1 MQIRPVI
8 LVLFVILLSEKN
20 RIMRNLCTS
29 MYNFIMFVYLFV
41 FLDMRLIL
49 ITHTG
54 NFDNILI
61 IELYA
66 IKFWVVGYWNM
77 VVWIMVCSCEKWTFC
92 CITNEKALK
101 PCFLIR
107 FLLSTLFNFSHFS
120 ITLIEYFIC
129 NIGITIQILLYKG
142 AIHCSV
148 QIPLI
153 VFVDMSQIVQFIF
166 VFCIIIYYIS
176 VVWTQICCLL

>member
-1 MQIRPVI
+1 MVSIAYTLASFLCKYKKEKIQTVLVAEDFEQGCCFYSRMQIRPVI

-61 IELYA
+61 IELFA
-66 IKFWVVGYWNM
+66 IKFWVVGYLNM

-92 CITNEKALK
+92 CITNEKA
-101 PCFLIR
+101 
-107 FLLSTLFNFSHFS
+107 
-120 ITLIEYFIC
+120 
-129 NIGITIQILLYKG
+129 
-142 AIHCSV
+142 
-148 QIPLI
+148 
-153 VFVDMSQIVQFIF
+153 
-166 VFCIIIYYIS
+166 
-176 VVWTQICCLL
+176 